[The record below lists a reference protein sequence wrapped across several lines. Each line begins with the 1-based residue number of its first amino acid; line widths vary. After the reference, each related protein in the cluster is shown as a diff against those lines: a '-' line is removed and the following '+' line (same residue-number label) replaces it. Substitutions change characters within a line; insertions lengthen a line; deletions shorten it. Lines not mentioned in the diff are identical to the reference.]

1 MARGGYRPTMAPDV
15 TGLRSASRGDNRHCR
30 RTISMCCGLALLS
43 ASTAACSLSFPLTGF
58 KAENGELATGSINRS
73 AGLLSPALDRE
84 DWRRAK
90 AALAVALDPQ
100 GNGTGVAWQNGASGA
115 KGSFTALAPPF
126 LDHDRICRTFSAA
139 VTPKAQSE
147 RRVAGSAC
155 RDSDGDWALRD
166 VKDSGTS

>member
-1 MARGGYRPTMAPDV
+1 M
-15 TGLRSASRGDNRHCR
+15 
-30 RTISMCCGLALLS
+30 LS
-43 ASTAACSLSFPLTGF
+43 A
-58 KAENGELATGSINRS
+58 
-73 AGLLSPALDRE
+73 ALDRE

-126 LDHDRICRTFSAA
+126 LDHDRICRTFTAA
-139 VTPKAQSE
+139 VTSKAQNE

-155 RDSDGDWALRD
+155 RESDGDWALRD